1 MLTGRPGADA
11 HSDRGGPAAGRPSVR
26 RLRAAYSLSNLTSLH
41 RQDAPELTP
50 TAIVAGRLLADR
62 LYGGSEQRLDLS
74 TVPTT
79 VFTPLEYSCAGLSE
93 ERAAEMMGEDRLE
106 VGVQERTGNT
116 CQLVWSGRRSSLM
129 ATGPWFVCCEISCT
143 YYDTLRARHKV

>member
-1 MLTGRPGADA
+1 M
-11 HSDRGGPAAGRPSVR
+11 
-26 RLRAAYSLSNLTSLH
+26 
-41 RQDAPELTP
+41 
-50 TAIVAGRLLADR
+50 AGRLLADR

-106 VGVQERTGNT
+106 VGVLMYRNGGETR
-116 CQLVWSGRRSSLM
+116 VSWSGL
-129 ATGPWFVCCEISCT
+129 AGG
-143 YYDTLRARHKV
+143 AA